1 MIERGLKS
9 RIAVGQMRSGT
20 DVIANR
26 ASILD
31 LIQRAAA
38 AGADLLALPEYATY
52 LGSDTRYRDVGE
64 AVPDG
69 PTVSMLREEASAHGI
84 AILLGSMVERG
95 PDGSLHNT
103 SVLVDAGGEVISTY
117 RKVHLFTSTLPGAAA
132 TEANHITAGTEV
144 TTTSWR
150 GWSIGLTIC
159 FDVRFPELYR
169 ELAFEGAEIITVPAA
184 FVAVT
189 GKDHWETLLRA
200 RAIENQAFVVAPAQ
214 IGPYEGGGH
223 CFGRS
228 CIIDPWGT
236 VLAVVGDGEGTG
248 IAIAEI
254 DYSRLLQVRTTLPA
268 LENRRFGRAALGS
281 VPSKPP
287 ADRSSS

>member
-1 MIERGLKS
+1 MIERGMQS

-26 ASILD
+26 ASMID
-31 LIQRAAA
+31 LVQRASS

-52 LGSDTRYRDVGE
+52 LGSDTRYHEVGE
-64 AVPDG
+64 PIPDG
-69 PTVSMLREEASAHGI
+69 PTVTMLRQQAAAHGL
-84 AILLGSMVERG
+84 AILLGSMVEKG
-95 PDGSLHNT
+95 SDGSLHNT
-103 SVLVDAGGEVISTY
+103 SVFVDAGGEVISTY

-150 GWSIGLTIC
+150 GWRVGLSIC

-169 ELAFEGAEIITVPAA
+169 ELAAEGAEIITVPAA

-189 GKDHWETLLRA
+189 GKDHWEVLLRA

-214 IGPYEGGGH
+214 IGPYEGGGQ

-228 CIIDPWGT
+228 CIVDPWGT

-254 DYSRLLQVRTTLPA
+254 DYSRLLEVRTTLPA

-281 VPSKPP
+281 IHSQPQ
-287 ADRSSS
+287 ADRSS